1 MSRTGSN
8 TSIVCGRNHSTYFPV
23 QLPINTTMT
32 WTHGVGHFAYYVA
45 LHEVSGV
52 DAGTG
57 NVQGTGVDI
66 TRELAIFAGGL
77 PLSQPDVN
85 TLVITNVVQE
95 GFTAMFILEVKWRPN
110 SQEADLTSVD
120 LATGINDDPRIVIA

>member
-8 TSIVCGRNHSTYFPV
+8 TSISCGQNHSRYFPV
-23 QLPINTTMT
+23 QLNGGQSVT
-32 WTHGVGHFAYYVA
+32 WTHNVGHFAYYVA

-66 TRELAIFAGGL
+66 TRELSVWINL
-77 PLSQPDVN
+77 PVTQPDAN
-85 TLVITNVVQE
+85 TLVITNDDT
-95 GFTAMFILEVKWRPN
+95 GFAHMFILEVKWRPN
-110 SQEADLTSVD
+110 SQEGDLTSVD
-120 LATGINDDPRIVIA
+120 VATGINDDPRVVIAV